1 MASQRDLAE
10 DLLALAR
17 EDEVAARALLD
28 VGVVTDRI
36 VGFHAQQAVEKS
48 LKAVLAVHDVEFPFT
63 HDLGALA
70 ELSIKAG
77 AAPPPA
83 LSEVDQLTPFGVSL
97 RYGALDDL
105 VPVARATALSWAE
118 QAVAWARSVID
129 AVD

>member
-10 DLLALAR
+10 ELLVLAG
-17 EDEVAARALLD
+17 EDAVAAGAMLD

-36 VGFHAQQAVEKS
+36 VGFHAQQAVEKA
-48 LKAVLAVHDVEFPFT
+48 LKAVLAVRDVEFPFT

-70 ELSIKAG
+70 ELSANAG
-77 AAPPPA
+77 AVLPPE
-83 LSEVDQLTPFGVSL
+83 LSEIDQLTPFGVSL

-105 VPVARATALSWAE
+105 APVARATALAWAE
-118 QAVAWARSVID
+118 QAIAWARRTVD

>member
-10 DLLALAR
+10 ELLALAR
-17 EDEVAARALLD
+17 EDEAAARALLD

-36 VGFHAQQAVEKS
+36 VGFHAQQAVEKA
-48 LKAVLAVHDVEFPFT
+48 LKAVLAVRDVAFPFT

-70 ELSIKAG
+70 ELSANAG
-77 AAPPPA
+77 AALPPK

-105 VPVARATALSWAE
+105 VPVARASALALAE
-118 QAVAWARSVID
+118 QTIVWARGIID